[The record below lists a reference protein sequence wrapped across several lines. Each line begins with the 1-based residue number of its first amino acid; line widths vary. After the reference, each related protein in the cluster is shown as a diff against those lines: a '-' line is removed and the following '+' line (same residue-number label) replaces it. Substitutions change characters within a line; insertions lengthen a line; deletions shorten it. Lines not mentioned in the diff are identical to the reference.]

1 MQEILRNGVA
11 GSEDRSVHISVDNT
25 KLPSIKTV
33 QTHPPTNSVP
43 PSTCLNQ
50 QGVNSNSSAGT
61 FKTLRPPP
69 APHTHL
75 ALAAWATDQVYPTA
89 PLPDKLSAT

>member
-50 QGVNSNSSAGT
+50 QWVLTVTVRLALLKLSDHP
-61 FKTLRPPP
+61 LPL
-69 APHTHL
+69 PHTLH
-75 ALAAWATDQVYPTA
+75 WPRG
-89 PLPDKLSAT
+89 PLTRFIPLLLCLTN